1 MATLNGHRQTKG
13 TETDKPIPTA
23 TAPHLDST
31 STSLQNNHFL
41 PLPIFVFTGRYFV
54 RILSAFILS
63 AALFCI
69 CPDAALSKVFFYDD
83 VALKSREIMLRAE
96 TRGTLFSKGGEVV
109 EFIVDG
115 RSIGKNLSGR
125 DGFAVKGFIPAR
137 TGLYK
142 INVKSGDDK
151 DSGVLLALERR
162 TRIVFI
168 DVAGSLLAGSFGEME
183 KPGSGKAVTK
193 IHKRFPIVYLQ
204 KGILSV
210 EAIRAWLKKNNF
222 PVAPVLPWGQG
233 DVFREIKER
242 DLQIKAIVGGPE
254 VIESAQMYKPLAF
267 SFDSVEDAEVV
278 ENWKEIEKKLK

>member
-1 MATLNGHRQTKG
+1 M
-13 TETDKPIPTA
+13 
-23 TAPHLDST
+23 
-31 STSLQNNHFL
+31 
-41 PLPIFVFTGRYFV
+41 

-83 VALKSREIMLRAE
+83 VALKSREVMLRAE

-151 DSGVLLALERR
+151 DSGVLLALERK

-168 DVAGSLLAGSFGEME
+168 DVAGSLLEGPFGEKA
-183 KPGSGKAVTK
+183 KPESRKAIIRIQKTY
-193 IHKRFPIVYLQ
+193 PIVFLQ
-204 KGILSV
+204 KGLLSV
-210 EAIRAWLKKNNF
+210 EAVRLWLKKNNF

-233 DVFREIKER
+233 EVFREIRER
-242 DLQIKAIVGGPE
+242 DLHIKAIVGGPE

-267 SFDSVEDAEVV
+267 SFDSVEDAEAV
-278 ENWKEIEKKLK
+278 ENWREIEKKLR